1 MSKLRGK
8 LIGALLFAAVSNI
21 SAEGAALNAVCTFHP
36 GKEALRRSDYE
47 SWLRSGLVGCRLSRE
62 PASVLIIPAP
72 DALDSWSE
80 ASVAANLCDFTKSIA
95 IIPARSIHAVSSR
108 NQTHMTEANSVIVCA
123 LQTEKVP

>member
-1 MSKLRGK
+1 MSKLRGE
-8 LIGALLFAAVSNI
+8 LIGALLFAAVLNI

-36 GKEALRRSDYE
+36 GKEVRRGSDYE
-47 SWLRSGLVGCRLSRE
+47 AWLRGGLVGCRES
-62 PASVLIIPAP
+62 ASVLIIPAP

-95 IIPARSIHAVSSR
+95 IIPTRSIHVVSSR
-108 NQTHMTEANSVIVCA
+108 NRTHMTEANSVIVCA